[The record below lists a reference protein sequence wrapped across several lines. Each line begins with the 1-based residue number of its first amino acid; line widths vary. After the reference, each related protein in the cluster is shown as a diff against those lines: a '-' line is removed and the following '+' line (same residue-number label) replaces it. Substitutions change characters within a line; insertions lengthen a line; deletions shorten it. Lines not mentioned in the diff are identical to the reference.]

1 MANRTR
7 PKQIVIRLTEEEFAK
22 VKAQVEKSGLKQ
34 QDYLIR
40 AITNKPITNTD
51 GLKELVP
58 EIKRVGNNLNQL
70 SRKANEGYVI
80 GVEQLEQAQK
90 ELSEVWQSLKQFIQ
104 KQA

>member
-1 MANRTR
+1 MNRTR

>member
-1 MANRTR
+1 MNRTR

-40 AITNKPITNTD
+40 AITNKPISNTD

>member
-1 MANRTR
+1 MNRTR

-40 AITNKPITNTD
+40 AITNKPISNTD

-70 SRKANEGYVI
+70 SRKANEGYVV

>member
-1 MANRTR
+1 MNRTR

-22 VKAQVEKSGLKQ
+22 VKAQVEESGLKQ

-40 AITNKPITNTD
+40 AITNKPISNTD

>member
-1 MANRTR
+1 MNRSR
-7 PKQIVIRLTEEEFAK
+7 PKQIVIRMTEEEFAK

-58 EIKRVGNNLNQL
+58 ELKRVGNNLNQL
-70 SRKANEGYVI
+70 SRKANAGYVI

>member
-1 MANRTR
+1 MNRTR
-7 PKQIVIRLTEEEFAK
+7 PKQIVIRLSEEEFAQ

-40 AITNKPITNTD
+40 AITEKTIYNTD
-51 GLKELVP
+51 GLKDLVP

-70 SRKANEGYVI
+70 SRKANEGRVV
-80 GVEQLEQAQK
+80 GVEQLEQTQK
-90 ELSEVWQSLKQFIQ
+90 ELSEVWQSLRQFIQ

>member
-1 MANRTR
+1 MNRTR

-40 AITNKPITNTD
+40 AITNKTISNTD

>member
-1 MANRTR
+1 MNRTR
-7 PKQIVIRLTEEEFAK
+7 PKQIAIRLTEEEFAK